1 MDYAFL
7 PEKIRNFLAA
17 AKPGESALCVLRGSG
32 GFSGEP
38 GESYVAAYADML
50 FLFGKSFGDNDFINR
65 KVDYAEDAPEISL
78 DREKFSGTLELGLAD
93 GKLKM
98 KLSSL
103 EAENCANLLKQFGI
117 DTKPQA
123 ETPEEPETDSPPDLL
138 TALAACMKHLAASDN
153 HVAGPELRLIDSVC
167 QGNRTVLDRAD
178 SYFRRCSYNEILEQI
193 KLDEQQK
200 LCFLANMYEL
210 AMSDGM
216 LRSAEQ
222 RMINEFIRIEAI
234 TPEEAGT
241 VREVLLIKNQLSAL
255 NPHIGDKE

>member
-7 PEKIRNFLAA
+7 PEKIRNFLAT

-38 GESYVAAYADML
+38 GESYVAAYPDML

-78 DREKFSGTLELGLAD
+78 GREKFSGTLELVLAD

-123 ETPEEPETDSPPDLL
+123 ETPDKPETDSPPDLL
-138 TALAACMKHLAASDN
+138 TALAACMKHIAASDN
-153 HVAGPELRLIDSVC
+153 EAAEPELRLIDSVC
-167 QGNRTVLDRAD
+167 QGSRTVLELAD
-178 SYFRRCSYNEILEQI
+178 NYFRRYSFNEILDKI

-200 LCFLANMYEL
+200 LCFLANLYEL

-222 RMINEFIRIEAI
+222 RLINEFVRIEEIA
-234 TPEEAGT
+234 PEKAGT
-241 VREVLLIKNQLSAL
+241 VREVLLIKNQLSVL
-255 NPHIGDKE
+255 NPYIGDKT

>member
-7 PEKIRNFLAA
+7 PEKIRTFLAA
-17 AKPGESALCVLRGSG
+17 AKTGESALCVLRGSG

-38 GESYVAAYADML
+38 GESYVAAYPDML

-65 KVDYAEDAPEISL
+65 KVDYATDAPEISL
-78 DREKFSGTLELGLAD
+78 AREKFSGTLELGLAD

-123 ETPEEPETDSPPDLL
+123 ETPEKPETDSPPDLL
-138 TALAACMKHLAASDN
+138 TALAACMRHLAASDN
-153 HVAGPELRLIDSVC
+153 DVAGPELRLIESVC
-167 QGNRTVLDRAD
+167 QGDRSVLARAD
-178 SYFRRCSYNEILEQI
+178 SYCRRCSYNEILEQI
-193 KLDEQQK
+193 ELDEQQK
-200 LCFLANMYEL
+200 LCFLANLYEL

-222 RMINEFIRIEAI
+222 RLINDFVRIEEIA
-234 TPEEAGT
+234 PEQAGT

-255 NPHIGDKE
+255 NSYIGDKP

>member
-7 PEKIRNFLAA
+7 PEKIRNFLAT

-38 GESYVAAYADML
+38 GESYVAAYPDML

-78 DREKFSGTLELGLAD
+78 SREKFSGTLELGLAD

-103 EAENCANLLKQFGI
+103 EAENCANLLKRFGI

-123 ETPEEPETDSPPDLL
+123 ETPDKPETDSPPDLL
-138 TALAACMKHLAASDN
+138 TALAACMKHIAASDN
-153 HVAGPELRLIDSVC
+153 EVAEPELRLIDSVC
-167 QGNRTVLDRAD
+167 QGSRTVLELAD
-178 SYFRRCSYNEILEQI
+178 SYFRRYSFNEILEQI

-200 LCFLANMYEL
+200 LCFLANLYEL

-222 RMINEFIRIEAI
+222 RLINEFVRIEEIA
-234 TPEEAGT
+234 PEKAGT
-241 VREVLLIKNQLSAL
+241 VREVLLIKNQLSVL
-255 NPHIGDKE
+255 NPYIGDKT